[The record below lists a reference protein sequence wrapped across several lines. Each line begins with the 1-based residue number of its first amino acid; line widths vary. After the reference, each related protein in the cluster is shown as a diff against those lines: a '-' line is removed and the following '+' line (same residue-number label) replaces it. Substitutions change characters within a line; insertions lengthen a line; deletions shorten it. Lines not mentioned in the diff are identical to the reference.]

1 MKRTRKKEKKTQKR
15 GWDRK
20 REEDGQKNDQKC
32 LKFRGDLAEGK
43 RNVQHQ
49 KHRSALR
56 ALKNQIQFVVLSLCK
71 ITIHF
76 PFLGFDVALN
86 VFADDFSFSC
96 ASFGF

>member
-56 ALKNQIQFVVLSLCK
+56 ALKNEIPSYWQKELLQIKSYDFE
-71 ITIHF
+71 F
-76 PFLGFDVALN
+76 PA
-86 VFADDFSFSC
+86 
-96 ASFGF
+96 

>member
-1 MKRTRKKEKKTQKR
+1 MKDEKREKDSEKEKRTQKNEKKTQKR
-15 GWDRK
+15 GCDRK

-56 ALKNQIQFVVLSLCK
+56 ALKKK
-71 ITIHF
+71 II
-76 PFLGFDVALN
+76 D
-86 VFADDFSFSC
+86 SF
-96 ASFGF
+96 

>member
-1 MKRTRKKEKKTQKR
+1 MEALVKDEKEKKTQKKLKRTRKKEKKTQKR

-32 LKFRGDLAEGK
+32 LKFRRDLAEGK

-56 ALKNQIQFVVLSLCK
+56 ALKN
-71 ITIHF
+71 
-76 PFLGFDVALN
+76 
-86 VFADDFSFSC
+86 
-96 ASFGF
+96 

>member
-15 GWDRK
+15 GCDRK

-32 LKFRGDLAEGK
+32 LKFRRDLAEGK

-56 ALKNQIQFVVLSLCK
+56 ALKNEHETLDFFNFEFEELLILS
-71 ITIHF
+71 
-76 PFLGFDVALN
+76 
-86 VFADDFSFSC
+86 
-96 ASFGF
+96 